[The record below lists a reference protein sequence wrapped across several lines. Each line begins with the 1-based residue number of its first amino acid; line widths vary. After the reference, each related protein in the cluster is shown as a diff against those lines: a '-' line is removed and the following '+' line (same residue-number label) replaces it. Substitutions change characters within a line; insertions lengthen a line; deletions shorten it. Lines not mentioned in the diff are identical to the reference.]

1 MSILKQFKNNPLIQT
16 AYDWI
21 NPFMG
26 TILMLHR
33 VLEIRSEINDNRLL
47 EITPSFLEQTI
58 LEYKKKG
65 YHFVSVDEAC
75 QIQMSGSK
83 LKIPYVC
90 FTFDDGYRDNLT
102 QAFPVFEK
110 YQIPFTIYIAT
121 DFPDRKAFMW
131 WYLLDDLLQHQ
142 EEIQLSDGITLVCRT
157 KEQKNQV
164 FQFIKKQMR
173 ENVHSDQRLFF
184 NYLLCKYSKMWENK
198 VPVDVLTWEDIKYLQ
213 NTGLCTIGSHGI
225 SHTSFTGKDNI
236 VLRNELLESSKL
248 IENQTGHNVQ
258 HLAYPF
264 GDMNKHIAEVAKQCG
279 YQSAVRIDGGMQR
292 KNRNP
297 FYFKRQW
304 LKEE

>member
-1 MSILKQFKNNPLIQT
+1 MLKQFKNNPLIQI
-16 AYDWI
+16 AYNWI

-33 VLEIRSEINDNRLL
+33 VVEIRSEMNDNRSL
-47 EITPSFLEQTI
+47 EITSEFLEQTI
-58 LEYKKKG
+58 LKYKEKG
-65 YHFVSVDEAC
+65 YHFVSIDEAY
-75 QIQMSGSK
+75 QIQMSGSR
-83 LKIPYVC
+83 LKIPYLC

-102 QAFPVFEK
+102 QALPVFEK

-142 EEIQLSDGITLVCRT
+142 EEMQLNDGTTLVCRT

-173 ENVHSDQRLFF
+173 ENDHDDQRLFF
-184 NYLLCKYSKMWENK
+184 NNLLCKYRNIWENN

-213 NTGLCTIGSHGI
+213 NIGLCTIGSHGI
-225 SHTSFTGKDNI
+225 SHTSFTGMDDI
-236 VLRNELLESSKL
+236 VLRNELLESRKL
-248 IENQTGHNVQ
+248 IESQTGYNVK

-279 YQSAVRIDGGMQR
+279 YKSAVRIDGGMQR